1 MPTSTWRDQ
10 TWQSIQTPWDVVVI
24 GGGIVGAGVF
34 REAVRAGL
42 KTLLVEAHDFSSGT
56 SSRSSK
62 MVHGGLRYLKNGQIK
77 LTLDS
82 VRERQR
88 LLNEAVGL
96 VDPLEFFLV
105 SYEKDKIPGW
115 VFGLGLIIYD
125 TLALKWN
132 HNHYPVQKIQE
143 ICPNVKAE
151 NLTGAFSYYDAQT
164 DDARLVYR
172 IIREAQ
178 LAGGTALNYAKVEGL
193 LRNQAGRVNGV
204 QLRDLAGEGSA
215 EIKASVVINATGA
228 WADDLRAHV
237 DKSPRLRQLRG
248 SHLVFPAQKF
258 PVHDVISFLHPQDQ
272 RPVFAF
278 AWEGAALVGTT
289 DVDHQEAMQTDP
301 RISEQESDYLMAVV
315 DQMFGCLGLQQSD
328 VISTMAGIRSVL
340 DTGKADPSKE
350 SRDEILWNEEG
361 LITITG
367 GKLTMFRHMANT
379 TLNFVRKQLPK
390 PIKIDRKAWSF
401 DPLQEETMH
410 NLVTSKDLTP
420 QDKLRLFGRYGAD
433 TSNFLQHAG
442 VQELEPVHNLP
453 TLWGELRWASEVE
466 QVVHLEDLLLRRTRL
481 GNLLPHGG
489 LDDIH
494 TIQSFAQPALGWDDQ
509 TWQQEVARY
518 QELWQRAYAPPGEI
532 AR

>member
-1 MPTSTWRDQ
+1 MPTLTWRDQ
-10 TWQSIQTPWDVVVI
+10 TWQSIQSPWDVVVI

-42 KTLLVEAHDFSSGT
+42 KTLLVEANDFSSGT

-115 VFGLGLIIYD
+115 VFGMGLIVYD
-125 TLALKWN
+125 TLALRWD
-132 HNHYPVQKIQE
+132 HNRYPVQKIQQ

-193 LRNQAGRVNGV
+193 LRDQKGKVCGIQLQDQAGDR
-204 QLRDLAGEGSA
+204 SA

-228 WADDLRAHV
+228 WADELRAHV
-237 DKSPRLRQLRG
+237 GKRPRLRQLRG
-248 SHLVFPAQKF
+248 SHLVFPAEKF
-258 PVHDVISFLHPQDQ
+258 PVKDVVSFLHPQDQ

-278 AWEGAALVGTT
+278 SWEGATLVGTT
-289 DVDHQEAMQTDP
+289 DVDHTEAMQTDP
-301 RISEQESDYLMAVV
+301 RISPQENDYLMAIV
-315 DQMFGCLGLQQSD
+315 DQLFGCLGLQRSD
-328 VISTMAGIRSVL
+328 VLSTMAGIRSVL
-340 DTGKADPSKE
+340 DTGKTDPSKE
-350 SRDEILWNEEG
+350 SRDEILWNEDG

-379 TLNFVRKQLPK
+379 TLKFIRRQLPK
-390 PIKIDRKAWSF
+390 PFTIDRKAWSF
-401 DPLQEETMH
+401 NPLQTEALHETIY
-410 NLVTSKDLTP
+410 SKDLTP
-420 QDKLRLFGRYGAD
+420 QQKLRLFGRYGAD
-433 TSNFLQHAG
+433 TASFLQQATSSAL
-442 VQELEPVHNLP
+442 QPVYNLP
-453 TLWGELRWASEVE
+453 TLWGELAWTAQTE
-466 QVVHLEDLLLRRTRL
+466 QIVHLEDLLLRRTRL
-481 GNLLPHGG
+481 GNLLPQGG
-489 LDDIH
+489 LDDMH
-494 TIQSFAQPALGWDDQ
+494 TIQSFAQPALGWDDDS
-509 TWQQEVARY
+509 WQQEVQRY
-518 QELWQRAYAPPGEI
+518 RALWQRAYAPY
-532 AR
+532 

>member
-1 MPTSTWRDQ
+1 MTNPTWREQ
-10 TWQSIQTPWDVVVI
+10 TWQAIQSPWDVVVI

-88 LLNEAVGL
+88 LINEAVGL

-115 VFGLGLIIYD
+115 VFGLGLMIYD
-125 TLALKWN
+125 TLALKWD
-132 HNHYPVQKIQE
+132 HNHYPVQAIQE
-143 ICPNVKAE
+143 ICPNVSAN

-172 IIREAQ
+172 LIREAQ

-193 LRNQAGRVNGV
+193 LRDQNGKV
-204 QLRDLAGEGSA
+204 RGIQLHDLAGQRNA
-215 EIKASVVINATGA
+215 EIQASVVINAAGA

-237 DKSPRLRQLRG
+237 DKRPRLRQLRG

-258 PVHDVISFLHPQDQ
+258 PVHDVVSFLHPQDQ

-278 AWEGAALVGTT
+278 SWEGATLVGTT
-289 DVDHQEAMQTDP
+289 DVDHTEAMQTDP
-301 RISEQESDYLMAVV
+301 RISTQEQAYLMVIV
-315 DQMFGCLGLQQSD
+315 DQIFGCLGLQKED
-328 VISTMAGIRSVL
+328 MLSTMAGIRSVL
-340 DTGKADPSKE
+340 NTGKADPSKE
-350 SRDEILWNEEG
+350 SRDEILWNEDG

-379 TLNFVRKQLPK
+379 TLKFARKQLPK
-390 PIKIDRKAWSF
+390 PIKLDRQAWSF

-410 NLVTSKDLTP
+410 DLVTSNDLTP
-420 QDKLRLFGRYGAD
+420 PQKLRLFGRYGAD
-433 TSNFLQHAG
+433 TPNFLQDATAH
-442 VQELEPVHNLP
+442 ELETVYSLP
-453 TLWGELRWASEVE
+453 TVWGELRWASQVE

-481 GNLLPHGG
+481 GNLLPNGG
-489 LDDIH
+489 LDDIQ
-494 TIQSFAQPALGWDDQ
+494 TIQALAQPALGWDDA
-509 TWQQEVARY
+509 TWQKEVEQYRA
-518 QELWQRAYAPPGEI
+518 LWQRSYAP
-532 AR
+532 

>member
-1 MPTSTWRDQ
+1 MSNLPWRDL
-10 TWQSIQTPWDVVVI
+10 TWQSIQTPWDVIII

-34 REAVRAGL
+34 RESVRAGL
-42 KTLLVEAHDFSSGT
+42 KTLLLEAHDFSSGT

-88 LLNEAVGL
+88 LINEAVGL

-115 VFGLGLIIYD
+115 MFGLGLIIYD
-125 TLALKWN
+125 TLALKWD
-132 HNHYPVQKIQE
+132 HNRYPVQKIQE

-164 DDARLVYR
+164 DDARLVLR

-193 LRNQAGRVNGV
+193 LRNQNGKVAGV
-204 QLRDLAGEGSA
+204 QLHDLANNRSA

-237 DKSPRLRQLRG
+237 DKPPRLRQLRG

-258 PVHDVISFLHPQDQ
+258 PVHDVISFLHPIDQ

-278 AWEGAALVGTT
+278 AWEGATLVGTT
-289 DVDHQEAMQTDP
+289 DVDHQEPMLTDP
-301 RISEQESDYLMAVV
+301 CISSAESEYLMAIV
-315 DQMFGCLGLQQSD
+315 DQIFGCLGLQKQD

-350 SRDEILWNEEG
+350 SRDEILWNEDG

-379 TLNFVRKQLPK
+379 TLNFVRKQLPR
-390 PIKIDRKAWSF
+390 PIKINRKAWSF
-401 DPLQEETMH
+401 DPLQNETMH
-410 NLVTSKDLTP
+410 NLVTRTDLSP
-420 QDKLRLFGRYGAD
+420 QQKQRLFGRYGAD
-433 TSNFLQHAG
+433 APGFLQNATE
-442 VQELEPVHNLP
+442 QELEPVHNLP
-453 TLWGELRWASEVE
+453 TLWGEIRWAAQVE

-481 GNLLPHGG
+481 GNLLPNGG
-489 LDDIH
+489 LDDMQ
-494 TIQSFAQPALGWDDQ
+494 TIRSLTQSVLGWDEI
-509 TWQQEVARY
+509 TWQNEVDLYRS
-518 QELWQRAYAPPGEI
+518 LWQQAYAPPKG
-532 AR
+532 